1 MLQDDLHLIRERLD
15 AADTIAIF
23 VHTRP
28 DGDSIGATLALGWA
42 LEDEGKK
49 VEFVSEDPIPE
60 RYRFLFQFTAD
71 GKDPFIPAP
80 VHADCYVVPDISSL
94 DRAGKFFLDH
104 PEIQPDICIDH
115 HVSNIGFA
123 KLNWVETDNPAA
135 CCILTSI
142 MPKMDFNLTKRVSS
156 ALLTGI
162 ITDTN
167 SFSNSNVT
175 TDALRFAADLVDNGA
190 ELFKICRTAYKEHS
204 IQEMEFWRI
213 GMNHMRIEDG
223 LAWSYILASE
233 KEAAG
238 IESDETNGFTSYM
251 GNTTGIKTSVF
262 FIETDEKK
270 VKISWRSVP
279 GYDVAK
285 VAVSFG
291 GGGHKAASGA
301 TINGPIDQA
310 MLTVINRTR
319 EMLF

>member
-1 MLQDDLHLIRERLD
+1 MLQDDLLLIRKRLN

-60 RYRFLFQFTAD
+60 RYQFLFQFTAD

-80 VHADCYVVPDISSL
+80 VHADCYVVPDISSP
-94 DRAGKFFLDH
+94 DRAGAFFLDH

-123 KLNWVETDNPAA
+123 KLNWVESDNPAA

-142 MPKMDFNLTKRVSS
+142 MPKMGFTLTKRISS

-175 TDALRFAADLVDNGA
+175 TDALRLAADLVDNGA

-204 IQEMEFWRI
+204 IQEMEYWRI

-223 LAWSYILASE
+223 MAWSYILASE
-233 KEAAG
+233 REAAG
-238 IESDETNGFTSYM
+238 IESDETSGFTSYM

-262 FIETDEKK
+262 FTETDEKK

-279 GYDVAK
+279 GYDVTK

-301 TINGPIDQA
+301 TIDGPIDQA
-310 MLTVINRTR
+310 MPTVINRTR

>member
-1 MLQDDLHLIRERLD
+1 MLQDDLLLIRKRLN

-60 RYRFLFQFTAD
+60 RYQFLFQFTAD
-71 GKDPFIPAP
+71 RKDPFIPAP
-80 VHADCYVVPDISSL
+80 VHADCYVVPDISSP
-94 DRAGKFFLDH
+94 DRAGAFFLDH

-123 KLNWVETDNPAA
+123 KLNWVESDNPAA

-142 MPKMDFNLTKRVSS
+142 MPKMGFTLTKRISS

-175 TDALRFAADLVDNGA
+175 TDALRLAADLVDNGA

-204 IQEMEFWRI
+204 IQEMEYWRI

-223 LAWSYILASE
+223 MAWSYILASE
-233 KEAAG
+233 REAVG
-238 IESDETNGFTSYM
+238 IESDETSGFTSYM

-262 FIETDEKK
+262 FTETDEKK

-279 GYDVAK
+279 GYDVTK